1 MMHPAAAWQLTIHE
15 FFMALDGYR
24 RANSTGTEPM
34 TREEFAAL
42 IEGNETRPSLRKKSK
57 AAKTAILSAAK
68 TKKRKRKAKDKRNG
82 RRH

>member
-15 FFMALDGYR
+15 FFLALAGYR
-24 RANSTGTEPM
+24 KANSTVTDPM
-34 TREEFAAL
+34 TRDEFSSL

-68 TKKRKRKAKDKRNG
+68 SKKRKKKAKDKRNG
-82 RRH
+82 RRR